1 MWYDMWIKIK
11 AILNC
16 LYRHVSCVFVLTYFY
31 TVDCIKVS
39 ILYSML
45 LNQNIFFLIL
55 LCQYLEL
62 LAWKKNPKNSKYKHI
77 EYTYMYYMHIC
88 NGIFVAVSYFSHRL
102 QALFYNIYDK
112 SCMQINAHSLTE
124 YIYFY
129 FYSILF
135 FFWSTYIYNYKNV
148 AGLCHRKRK

>member
-1 MWYDMWIKIK
+1 M
-11 AILNC
+11 
-16 LYRHVSCVFVLTYFY
+16 H
-31 TVDCIKVS
+31 
-39 ILYSML
+39 
-45 LNQNIFFLIL
+45 
-55 LCQYLEL
+55 
-62 LAWKKNPKNSKYKHI
+62 
-77 EYTYMYYMHIC
+77 YMHIC

-135 FFWSTYIYNYKNV
+135 FFLVYVYIQLQKCSRSMPQEEEV
-148 AGLCHRKRK
+148 GISK